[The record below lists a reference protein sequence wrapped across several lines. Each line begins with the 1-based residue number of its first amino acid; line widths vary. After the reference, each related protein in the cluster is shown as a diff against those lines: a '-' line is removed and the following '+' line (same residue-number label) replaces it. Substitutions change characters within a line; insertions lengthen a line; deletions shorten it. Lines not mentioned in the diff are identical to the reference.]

1 MEIVETYLKKKDNAI
16 LNVKP
21 INDATTGANI
31 FRDMFGDNSQ
41 ECLGIICL
49 DVKNVPTHFSIIYKG
64 TTNCI
69 VISPKDILKVAIL
82 SNATSII
89 MGHNHPSSDL
99 TPSEQDILTT
109 RNIAKACVSVGLKLL
124 DHLIVNS
131 IGDHYSIREHHNKEF
146 GEN

>member
-1 MEIVETYLKKKDNAI
+1 MEIVETYLKRKEAAT
-16 LNVKP
+16 
-21 INDATTGANI
+21 INIESITDATMGATI

-49 DVKNVPTHFSIIYKG
+49 DVKNVPTHFSIVYKG

-69 VISPKDILKVAIL
+69 VISPKDILRVAIL

-99 TPSEQDILTT
+99 QPSEQDILTT
-109 RNIAKACVSVGLKLL
+109 RNIAKACISVGLKLL

-131 IGDHYSIREHHNKEF
+131 RGDFYSLRECNDSYF
-146 GEN
+146 D